1 MGFHMNTNDTAGYID
16 AIVELEGLP
25 FGEAKLTYK
34 AREKLPDSAFCGP
47 NRTYPAHDPAHIK
60 NAIARLMQIKPK
72 GWKKIL
78 KCVCGRAK
86 KAGIE
91 SKVCKTGKFMEAKEV
106 EPIVDWFLNKHSD
119 DLCADCGE

>member
-1 MGFHMNTNDTAGYID
+1 MDDDESVMVN

-25 FGEAKLTYK
+25 FEEAKLAYK
-34 AREKLPDSAFCGP
+34 ARENLPDTAFCGP
-47 NRTYPAHDPAHIK
+47 NRTYPAHDPAHIR
-60 NAIARLMQIKPK
+60 NAIARLMQTKPE

-91 SKVCKTGKFMEAKEV
+91 SEVCKTGKFMEAKEITEAQPLV
-106 EPIVDWFLNKHSD
+106 EWYLNKHAK
-119 DLCADCGE
+119 DLCATCEE